1 MTAGSYYN
9 LITFNGQHP
18 YMLKEAA
25 KRSFRF
31 LLQRVLSIHIG
42 NKCITSPI
50 VMENILANSTGI
62 LQFSEEETT
71 ALTSEGVNRNYADL
85 ESCMV
90 CKLKEIYGDAVRR
103 KLPKGFSH
111 LLDGWWMTV
120 WTTKHIFYRTMHC
133 SCQLLPAQSRFL
145 RFICFCLKSYRRLI
159 RRMLQLHHQY

>member
-1 MTAGSYYN
+1 MTTGFYYN

-25 KRSFRF
+25 QRSYRS

-90 CKLKEIYGDAVRR
+90 CILTEIYGDCVHR
-103 KLPKGFSH
+103 KLPKGLSY
-111 LLDGWWMTV
+111 LVDGMVDDSLDE
-120 WTTKHIFYRTMHC
+120 KHIFYRTIHR
-133 SCQLLPAQSRFL
+133 SYQVLLVQPQFL

-159 RRMLQLHHQY
+159 RRMP